1 MQTTLMIK
9 DLSASTE
16 LDRAAMSAVHGGQ
29 DNQANGT
36 SQMNVEKM
44 AAVANVGNGSLFL
57 GGPATIQAS
66 STFSQDASN
75 TSYSANFDLASLG
88 YFGYPR

>member
-16 LDRAAMSAVHGGQ
+16 LDHAAMSAVRGGQ

-36 SQMNVEKM
+36 SQLNAQNM
-44 AAVANVGNGSLFL
+44 AAAANVGNGSLIL
-57 GGPATIQAS
+57 GPATIQS
-66 STFSQDASN
+66 DNTFTQDAWN
-75 TSYSANFDLASLG
+75 TSYSANYDVTAVGIYRPYCL
-88 YFGYPR
+88 